1 MAYTDDAVLAKL
13 SALNETHD
21 SIATAAQWIMF
32 HRRHAERTVQLWFQR
47 LKDSPSPKRL
57 NLVYLANEVTQQS
70 KARHK
75 EDFVLAF
82 APVIAE
88 AIASA
93 YKGAP
98 SEVQSKLRR
107 VIEVWRDRT
116 IFEVPIQDAVEKRL
130 DELDRA
136 KGTSRTAIGGS
147 IFGNS
152 NSNSQSAAAAVPQ
165 EFAPLVAA
173 QQGVTKLLISTQ
185 GSVSKA
191 DTDYEKVLSGEP
203 PAAPVHAARLTGL
216 LRSITD
222 GEDAMAQMIKARLD
236 MKAALDVIQVQ
247 YQKLL
252 DADKQRLQ
260 QLEQRRLLV
269 GDMKRQVEDKIMR
282 ELSGDNNAAGHSSG
296 SATLQEPERPQMEA
310 LTPPSNEPDEPVYPG
325 ADDTA
330 QPEASNNGAHA
341 QEDSG
346 ATSATTAI
354 DILSHL
360 ASAQAVPVSA
370 NGTNK
375 RRRVDTGEELP
386 DLDDGIDAD
395 VAESLR
401 QDSLGQ

>member
-1 MAYTDDAVLAKL
+1 MTQYIEL
-13 SALNETHD
+13 
-21 SIATAAQWIMF
+21 
-32 HRRHAERTVQLWFQR
+32 TV
-47 LKDSPSPKRL
+47 
-57 NLVYLANEVTQQS
+57 AEVTQQS

-88 AIASA
+88 AVASA

-116 IFEVPIQDAVEKRL
+116 IFETPIQDAVEKRL
-130 DELDRA
+130 DELDKA

-152 NSNSQSAAAAVPQ
+152 SSSSQSAAAAVPQ

-173 QQGVTKLLISTQ
+173 QHGVTKLLISTQ

-191 DTDYEKVLSGEP
+191 DTEYEKIINGELP
-203 PAAPVHAARLTGL
+203 PAPVHAARLNGL
-216 LRSITD
+216 LKSIAD
-222 GEDAMAQMIKARLD
+222 GEDAMAHMIKARLD
-236 MKAALDVIQVQ
+236 MKAAMDTIQAQ

-260 QLEQRRLLV
+260 QLEQRRVLV
-269 GDMKRQVEDKIMR
+269 GEMKRAVEDKIMR
-282 ELSGDNNAAGHSSG
+282 ELSGDNSAAGNGHSSG

-310 LTPPSNEPDEPVYPG
+310 LTPPSNEPDEPVYPYPA
-325 ADDTA
+325 ADETTQADTT
-330 QPEASNNGAHA
+330 EAPANGAN
-341 QEDSG
+341 QTE
-346 ATSATTAI
+346 ATTASTVT

-360 ASAQAVPVSA
+360 ASAQAVPVSS

-395 VAESLR
+395 VAEALR
-401 QDSLGQ
+401 QDSMAQ